1 MDIIS
6 FKNYNFRN
14 LIKHKD
20 IINYDR
26 DIGYSLYKNV
36 IITGRNNYYPNVLLF
51 TDNKIICPYEEK
63 TMSLNKETYYD
74 NNQFTFKT
82 ELVEYSFLLNEPV
95 FFFIYNFENYY
106 HFIYDT
112 LSYLYLLKKYNFCN
126 KILVNYPNKNMS
138 RFFDFNMDIITK
150 LNLEIILVKENIM
163 YENLIVSSS
172 LTHGGFSNN
181 KPYEGVYEFFNTY
194 FKPSLLIP
202 LKKRI
207 YISRRTWINN
217 NLSNIGTNYTTRRKM
232 INEDLLVEELKKYN
246 IEEVFTENLSLDE
259 KINLFA
265 NAELVIG
272 AIGGGMCNLLFS
284 PKETKSIVIV
294 TPYFLDINYR
304 FKYSMD
310 HTNITYFYDV
320 NTYKQD
326 NKIPLY
332 CRVIYKETICE
343 ISNYKDGLYQ
353 IKLSNNDVVG
363 FNIDDNYNKI
373 WLNENEFELL
383 DNGLNSPYI
392 VNIEKLLTYI
402 Q

>member
-6 FKNYNFRN
+6 FKNHNFKS
-14 LIKHKD
+14 LINYED

-26 DIGYSLYKNV
+26 NIGYSTYKNV
-36 IITGRNNYYPNVLLF
+36 IITGRNNYYPNVLLL

-74 NNQFTFKT
+74 DNKFTLKT
-82 ELVEYSFLLNEPV
+82 DLTHDNFLLNETV

-112 LSYLYLLKKYNFCN
+112 LPYLYLLKKYNFCN

-138 RFFDFNMDIITK
+138 RFFDFNMDIINK
-150 LNLEIILVKENIM
+150 LNLEIILVKENIV
-163 YENLIVSSS
+163 YENMIISSS

-181 KPYEGVYEFFNTY
+181 KPCNEVYEFFNTY
-194 FKPSLLIP
+194 FKPSLSIP

-232 INEDLLVEELKKYN
+232 INEDLLVEELIKYN

-310 HTNITYFYDV
+310 HTDITYFYDV

-326 NKIPLY
+326 NKISLY
-332 CRVIYKETICE
+332 CRVKYMGNIGE
-343 ISNYKDGLYQ
+343 ISDYKDGLYQ

-363 FNIDDNYNKI
+363 FNLDNSYNEI

-392 VNIEKLLTYI
+392 VNIDALMIYI